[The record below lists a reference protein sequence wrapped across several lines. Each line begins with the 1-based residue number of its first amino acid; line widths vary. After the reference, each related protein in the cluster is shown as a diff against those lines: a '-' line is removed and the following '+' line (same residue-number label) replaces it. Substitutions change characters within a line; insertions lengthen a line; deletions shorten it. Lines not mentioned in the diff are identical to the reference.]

1 MKKLR
6 LLSAEVFELISQD
19 DLIHNKNDIIIKT
32 DFCGICGADMKSYR
46 KGHRDLIYPRVL
58 GHEITGTVVSIP
70 HSSQTNLRLG
80 DHVQVYPGQFCGK
93 CSYCQSGHENL
104 CDNMQIMGFHVDG
117 GLQEYIAINIDMY
130 NNILSLI
137 PENLTL
143 QQASFAEPLACSIN
157 MQDKMSLSSKE
168 SLLIIG
174 AGRLGMINYFL
185 AKKRGL
191 NKTVIADIYTP
202 RLNYNIYENTLD
214 LSENDYK
221 DKIKK
226 MIDNSNFDAVIICT
240 SVPETFQTA
249 INLSAKGGKIGY
261 FSGFHQENISTK
273 ILNNVHYKELSVF
286 GSYGC
291 TLEGN
296 RVALKLLKEGI
307 LPFKNIE
314 MNIFNLEETEK
325 AIDLL
330 EQKKIFSALIGF

>member
-1 MKKLR
+1 MKKLK

-58 GHEITGTVVSIP
+58 GHEITGTVVSVP
-70 HSSQTNLRLG
+70 GSSRTNLKLG

-93 CSYCQSGHENL
+93 CSYCQRGHENL

-117 GLQEYIAINIDMY
+117 GLQEYIAINIDTH
-130 NNILSLI
+130 NNMLSLI
-137 PENLTL
+137 PDNITL
-143 QQASFAEPLACSIN
+143 QQATFAEPLACSIN
-157 MQDKMSLSSKE
+157 MQDKMFLSPTE

-191 NKTVIADIYTP
+191 NKTVIADTYTP
-202 RLNYNIYENTLD
+202 RLNLNIYENTLD
-214 LSENDYK
+214 LSRNDYK

-226 MIDNSNFDAVIICT
+226 IIGSSKFDAVIICT
-240 SVPETFQTA
+240 SIPEAFQTA
-249 INLSAKGGKIGY
+249 IDLSAKGGKIGY
-261 FSGFHQENISTK
+261 FSGFHQDNISTK

-296 RVALKLLKEGI
+296 REALKLLREGLI
-307 LPFKNIE
+307 PFENIK
-314 MNIFNLEETEK
+314 MRIFNLEETEK
-325 AIDLL
+325 AIDFL
-330 EQKKIFSALIGF
+330 EQKKIISALIRF